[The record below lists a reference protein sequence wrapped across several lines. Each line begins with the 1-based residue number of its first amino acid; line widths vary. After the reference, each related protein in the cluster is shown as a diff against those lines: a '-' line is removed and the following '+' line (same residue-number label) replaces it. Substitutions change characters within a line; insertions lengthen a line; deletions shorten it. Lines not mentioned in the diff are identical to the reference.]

1 MKTETTKRME
11 QALIDKYLQQ
21 NKHIALEVPFCH
33 TKRTNFGYGEVGPW
47 EFVDAVSESRG
58 EFTCLELK
66 VSMSDLHSKAAQTF
80 VGNRNYLVCPMKMAR
95 KIKDSN
101 DYWLADHPSV
111 GIMGWDGKTTF
122 RVIKQCKPNYLIP
135 DNDWKQLAKGLI
147 SSLSKDVR
155 DMRNTM
161 AEGTHEI
168 GNGIADMLEKY
179 GMNSEAGKMLMSE
192 IKTAFD
198 NYDQTYVSFEQED
211 EDGA

>member
-1 MKTETTKRME
+1 MGLCISVAKKIQPLKINGTTITQDESVLYVGEDQMKTETTKRME

-33 TKRTNFGYGEVGPW
+33 TRKTNFGYGEVGQW

-147 SSLSKDVR
+147 SSLSRDVK
-155 DMRNTM
+155 DMRNNK
-161 AEGTHEI
+161 E
-168 GNGIADMLEKY
+168 
-179 GMNSEAGKMLMSE
+179 
-192 IKTAFD
+192 FD
-198 NYDQTYVSFEQED
+198 SKGVSK
-211 EDGA
+211 